1 MFPTVGPAAVRN
13 SNQSFRVGEQ
23 TKAQSS
29 VPKGLTLNWALI
41 REATGGVVGLGPG
54 RDRAIAGAVL

>member
-1 MFPTVGPAAVRN
+1 M
-13 SNQSFRVGEQ
+13 GEQ

-41 REATGGVVGLGPG
+41 REATSGVVGLGPG

>member
-1 MFPTVGPAAVRN
+1 M
-13 SNQSFRVGEQ
+13 GEQ